1 MGLFTVGQIV
11 VLPFPFSD
19 LTQNKYR
26 PSLLLAS
33 IENNDWIVCQIT
45 SKSYVSRNEI
55 ELKNSDLLT
64 GNLRQVSYIRVG
76 KLFTANESVFT
87 GIIGQLKPNKMQNV
101 REAVINLFK

>member
-45 SKSYVSRNEI
+45 SKSYASRNEI

-64 GNLRQVSYIRVG
+64 GNLRQVSYVRVG

-87 GIIGQLKPNKMQNV
+87 GIIGQLKPEKL
-101 REAVINLFK
+101 RVIKEMVVSLIR